1 MTEVVTLH
9 GVNGQVVFDGQ
20 SVKILR
26 KGFMAKATQGLKGDK
41 TLPIRMISS
50 IQFKRAGILANGY
63 IQFATG
69 AGESRAGL
77 YDAVKDENSVM
88 FMMGSND
95 AFEELKN
102 LIESAMSSGSFS
114 GGPASNPADTI
125 RQLKGLLD
133 DGLITKSEYEAK
145 KAKLLKEI

>member
-1 MTEVVTLH
+1 MKEVISVH
-9 GVNGQVVFDGQ
+9 GVNGQVAFDGQ

-41 TLPIRMISS
+41 TIPIRMISS

-102 LIESAMSSGSFS
+102 LIESAISSGST
-114 GGPASNPADTI
+114 GDGAKSNPADTI

-133 DGLITKSEYEAK
+133 DGLITKSEFESK
-145 KAKLLKEI
+145 KKKILGEI

>member
-1 MTEVVTLH
+1 MKEVISVH
-9 GVNGQVVFDGQ
+9 GVNGQVAFDGQ

-41 TLPIRMISS
+41 TIPIRMISS

-102 LIESAMSSGSFS
+102 LIESAMASGST
-114 GGPASNPADTI
+114 GDGAKSNPADTI

-133 DGLITKSEYEAK
+133 DGLITKSEFESK
-145 KAKLLKEI
+145 KKKILGEI